1 MTTETQ
7 KTHWKKNLDSRYI
20 SGEDLQA
27 ELHGLKP
34 EMLVCIER
42 FQDAETYDQNTNA
55 KKTATGL
62 WLKDVQS
69 GTVLY
74 KPVILNKTNAKF
86 FAKECGSD
94 YMEDWLGKTA
104 ILYAV
109 KDSRHGYVVRF
120 KAYRLPPLLLNTEN
134 FTKCRAAIKAGT
146 HTLDQVKMKYSV
158 GADVEK
164 ALLAE

>member
-1 MTTETQ
+1 MTTETT

-42 FQDAETYDQNTNA
+42 FQDAETYDQNVNA

-62 WLKDVQS
+62 WLKEVN
-69 GTVLY
+69 GAALY

-86 FAKECGSD
+86 FVKETASE
-94 YMEDWLGKTA
+94 YMEDWIGKPV
-104 ILYAV
+104 ILRAV
-109 KDSRHGYVVRF
+109 KDSRHGYVCRF
-120 KAYRLPPLLLNTEN
+120 STYNRPPLLLNTEN
-134 FTKCRAAIKAGT
+134 FTKCKAAIKAGT
-146 HTLDQVKMKYSV
+146 HTLDQVKLKYSV
-158 GADVEK
+158 GSDVEK
-164 ALLAE
+164 ALIND